1 MILQKFEGFISL
13 PLDGSLDG
21 VGLGG
26 GEIAWYCVNL
36 TPSHLEPTWGGGVIE
51 AIIMSGI

>member
-21 VGLGG
+21 GGLGG